1 MELPRV
7 KGPDDAPS
15 VAAAGGDGTSDDDT
29 LTMFT
34 AAAVPLVTAELG
46 TVIEAVP
53 PTSVNEPPDD
63 GRITATSSAVRP
75 SGTIDGAG
83 EGSVGTGVAA
93 TAAATVTETAVD
105 PDFVICFVMV
115 ASAA

>member
-1 MELPRV
+1 
-7 KGPDDAPS
+7 
-15 VAAAGGDGTSDDDT
+15 
-29 LTMFT
+29 MFT
-34 AAAVPLVTAELG
+34 ATAVPLVTAELG

-105 PDFVICFVMV
+105 PDFVICFVIV